1 MSDSLLIEDISY
13 LVPADS
19 DQTVLE
25 NAWVWIENGFIK
37 DLGSGVIPEDA
48 GDSPKLSGQ
57 GKIATPGLVNTH
69 HHFYQNMARAY
80 TPGNNLP
87 LLPWLER
94 MNKLWKRFREDDL
107 QVCTQLGIAEL
118 MMSGATTIADHHYV
132 FTEGSTEMTLHQF
145 KAASEM
151 GVRLHAS
158 RGSMNQKSDLISDWA
173 LQDEDTILADTESLI
188 QTQHDSSPG
197 SYRQVIVAPC
207 AATSCTKSLLEAS
220 AALAKKFG
228 VGLHTHCG
236 ETLAENDFSIEH
248 FKARPLA
255 YLLDCGWDYD
265 KAWLAHG
272 IHFTD
277 DELSQLSHYGI
288 GVAHCPNANMRL
300 GSGICRVPELI
311 ESGVKVGIGVDGS
324 ASNDSGHILG
334 ELRQALYLARVKYGA
349 ESMSALDAIE
359 LGAWRAS
366 QMMGRDDIGELA
378 VGKCGDLALF
388 PIDDLY
394 ANAAENPVDALLIC
408 HPRQVSDLVV
418 GGSVRI
424 QDGAFTHLDIQEL
437 MSEHRQRA
445 ERVRSSAFES

>member
-1 MSDSLLIEDISY
+1 MDNSLLIEDISF
-13 LVPADS
+13 LVLADS

-37 DLGSGVIPEDA
+37 DLGSGKIPEDA
-48 GDSPKLSGQ
+48 KGAPKLSGHR
-57 GKIATPGLVNTH
+57 KIATPGLVNTH

-94 MNKLWKRFREDDL
+94 MNKLWKHFREDDL
-107 QVCTQLGIAEL
+107 HVCTQLGIAEL
-118 MMSGATTIADHHYV
+118 MLSGATTIADHHYV
-132 FTEGSTEMTLHQF
+132 FTEGSKEMTLQQF

-151 GVRLHAS
+151 GVRFHAS
-158 RGSMNQKSDLISDWA
+158 RGSMNQKSDLISEWA
-173 LQDEDTILADTESLI
+173 LQEEDVILADTESLI
-188 QTQHDSSPG
+188 QTQHDGSPG

-207 AATSCTKSLLEAS
+207 AATSCTKSLLENS

-236 ETLAENDFSIEH
+236 ETIAENDFSIEK
-248 FKARPLA
+248 FKVRPLA

-265 KAWLAHG
+265 KTWLAHG
-272 IHFTD
+272 IHFN
-277 DELSQLSHYGI
+277 DEEMSQLSHYGI

-311 ESGVKVGIGVDGS
+311 KNGVKVGIGVDGS

-334 ELRQALYLARVKYGA
+334 ELRQAMYLARVRYGA
-349 ESMSALDAIE
+349 EAMSTLDAIE
-359 LGAWRAS
+359 LGTWRAA

-378 VGKCGDLALF
+378 FGKCGDLALF

-408 HPRQVSDLVV
+408 QPRQVSDLVV

-424 QDGAFTHLDIQEL
+424 KGNSFTNLDLQEL
-437 MSEHRQRA
+437 MSEHKQRA
-445 ERVRSSAFES
+445 ERVRTLALEL